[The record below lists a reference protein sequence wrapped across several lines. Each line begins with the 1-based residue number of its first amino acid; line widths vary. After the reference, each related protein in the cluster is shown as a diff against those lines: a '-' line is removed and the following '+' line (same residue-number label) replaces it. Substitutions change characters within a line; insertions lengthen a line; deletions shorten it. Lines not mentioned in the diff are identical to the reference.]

1 MRGLIGRPVAGNRFS
16 KSPGAGF
23 PLTRF
28 VVCCSANVGR
38 HAAILSSPVWSA
50 CVQDLGG
57 DVKKAARPSQ
67 RRTGD
72 EVAVFSTGKMEDIM
86 DLRARVIKVLDRGHE
101 VEMEYIASLSDQ
113 ERSDPGSWERW
124 AVKDSIAHSAAW
136 RAHLADSLA
145 AVSEGREPSRA
156 GDYQH
161 QNELIF
167 NEQHTKSW
175 VETQAMALEAHRSL
189 VAQVSGLTA
198 DDLESTSIL
207 PWQGDRP
214 LWRVATGTGFNHPLI
229 HISDFYKRTGQV
241 ERAAEIVGELA
252 TAVADL
258 DDSLDWQGVVQY
270 NLACRHSLLGE
281 KETAIDRLRDALAL
295 NPSLID
301 WSKEDPD
308 LAAIRGEPACQELY
322 ESHAHPDA

>member
-1 MRGLIGRPVAGNRFS
+1 MAS
-16 KSPGAGF
+16 
-23 PLTRF
+23 
-28 VVCCSANVGR
+28 
-38 HAAILSSPVWSA
+38 
-50 CVQDLGG
+50 
-57 DVKKAARPSQ
+57 KAA
-67 RRTGD
+67 
-72 EVAVFSTGKMEDIM
+72 
-86 DLRARVIKVLDRGHE
+86 VLDLLERGYRAE
-101 VEMEYIASLSDQ
+101 LDLIAGLTEE
-113 ERSDPGSWERW
+113 ERSGPGTSEEWS
-124 AVKDSIAHSAAW
+124 VKDAVAHNAAW
-136 RAHLADSLA
+136 KAHLGAALKAAAEGEEPVRAD
-145 AVSEGREPSRA
+145 
-156 GDYQH
+156 DYQH
-161 QNELIF
+161 QNEVIF
-167 NEQHTKSW
+167 NEHHAKTPGQ
-175 VETQAMALEAHRSL
+175 VEAMAAQAHQSL
-189 VAQVSGLTA
+189 FEQVANRP
-198 DDLESTSIL
+198 DEDLDSVDIL